1 MEGLKIEAATRTPD
15 ISFDSEKNIL
25 EIKGKSY
32 PSNVSDYYMPVFS
45 WLREY
50 FKQSDSR
57 REFTVNIELLY
68 FNSGSSKVLLELFIL
83 LEAEASE
90 GKNISINWIY
100 LEDDEDNLE
109 YGKEFQADLQLQF
122 LKFNL
127 VPKKI

>member
-1 MEGLKIEAATRTPD
+1 
-15 ISFDSEKNIL
+15 
-25 EIKGKSY
+25 
-32 PSNVSDYYMPVFS
+32 MPVFS